1 MTLSDSA
8 VSGYEA
14 LGMSW
19 LIVSLACAVWILFH
33 AVKRMPE
40 VMPMMKAAWV
50 IFALMLG
57 PIALWLYIMSYHG
70 RKKMKHEGMTM
81 WERPLWLQTV
91 GATVMMFAF
100 DMMLMCLSVFL
111 VAYFGFPIIRFNGP
125 LYFIGTSMFL
135 MMVLMYLIALVVM
148 MLVFHT
154 PMTMHER
161 NISSYAKAFMAGLP
175 IMIATM
181 SVESL
186 GMMPTMWWQQ
196 MFFLPAMQMPTNDDF
211 TMWSTL
217 LFSVFIGFLVVLP
230 FNYWMVR
237 RGKKMG
243 TM

>member
-1 MTLSDSA
+1 
-8 VSGYEA
+8 
-14 LGMSW
+14 
-19 LIVSLACAVWILFH
+19 
-33 AVKRMPE
+33 
-40 VMPMMKAAWV
+40 
-50 IFALMLG
+50 
-57 PIALWLYIMSYHG
+57 
-70 RKKMKHEGMTM
+70 
-81 WERPLWLQTV
+81 
-91 GATVMMFAF
+91 
-100 DMMLMCLSVFL
+100 
-111 VAYFGFPIIRFNGP
+111 
-125 LYFIGTSMFL
+125 
-135 MMVLMYLIALVVM
+135 MMVLMYVIALVVM

-161 NISSYAKAFMAGLP
+161 KINSYPKAFMAGLP